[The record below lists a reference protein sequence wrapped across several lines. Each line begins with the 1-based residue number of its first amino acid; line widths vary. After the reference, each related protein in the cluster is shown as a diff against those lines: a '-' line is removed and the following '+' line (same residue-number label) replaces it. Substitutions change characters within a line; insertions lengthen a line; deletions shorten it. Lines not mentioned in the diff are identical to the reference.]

1 MDLEGGAGVFCWGV
15 VAGGGVGIRRGL
27 LGVEGGIGV
36 DVGIGVVVVARP
48 LGTVLLLVGV

>member
-1 MDLEGGAGVFCWGV
+1 M
-15 VAGGGVGIRRGL
+15 GIRRGL